1 MCDFHRNF
9 AKFLWNFKEVGKST
23 RFRGKIYVRQK
34 WREVLNLDL
43 ENYLQ
48 SYDVILGLQ
57 IFYDPISCGT
67 NIARGTNHKLLNGG
81 VDLGLER

>member
-1 MCDFHRNF
+1 M
-9 AKFLWNFKEVGKST
+9 
-23 RFRGKIYVRQK
+23 
-34 WREVLNLDL
+34 NLDL

-81 VDLGLER
+81 VDLGLERWWYRLDTRWIMKYGKNLYMDILVLGLTIGFT